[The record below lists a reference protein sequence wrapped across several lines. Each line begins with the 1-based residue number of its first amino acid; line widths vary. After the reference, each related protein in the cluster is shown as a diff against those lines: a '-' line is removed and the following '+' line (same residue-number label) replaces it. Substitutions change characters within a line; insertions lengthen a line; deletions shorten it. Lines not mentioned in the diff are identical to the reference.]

1 MFPSWIMT
9 FMSLTQAPSMFLKVL
24 LARAMA
30 CWTASSKPCS
40 EIALISVTV
49 ATLMVLAHPLL
60 GCPLPTTPSWV
71 LATTSV
77 GRLNLPSFIHCTP
90 ADFRSGQWSQFFVET
105 MGAALEATATQDA
118 HRLFGSSYFYKPSV
132 GCRWFVLQF

>member
-1 MFPSWIMT
+1 MEPSWIMT

-60 GCPLPTTPSWV
+60 GCPLTTSHT

-77 GRLNLPSFIHCTP
+77 GRLNLPLFVRGTP
-90 ADFRSGQWSQFFVET
+90 ADFHSGQRSRFFVE
-105 MGAALEATATQDA
+105 MIGASLEATAQDA
-118 HRLFGSSYFYKPSV
+118 HRLFGSSYFNKQPV
-132 GCRWFVLQF
+132 GCR